1 MIQGKDS
8 PQKQLRT
15 AGQGLPSKLF
25 SLAISVTGK
34 NDRKDVEGV
43 GLGELGV

>member
-1 MIQGKDS
+1 MGIQSRKRKIIS
-8 PQKQLRT
+8 NM
-15 AGQGLPSKLF
+15 LF

-43 GLGELGV
+43 GLGERGV